1 MPIIKSQ
8 HRKVLSF
15 SNGWVASNIMVGP
28 FSTDDL
34 SIYDGPIA
42 LFRKEAAQAGLSE
55 EDLENTIGPVPE
67 FIARAYAD
75 ALSRW
80 HATRST

>member
-8 HRKVLSF
+8 HRKVLTL

-42 LFRKEAAQAGLSE
+42 LFRKEAARAGLSE
-55 EDLENTIGPVPE
+55 KDLENTIGPVPE
-67 FIARAYAD
+67 FIARVYAD

-80 HATRST
+80 HANRNT

>member
-8 HRKVLSF
+8 HRKVLTF

-28 FSTDDL
+28 FSRDDL
-34 SIYDGPIA
+34 SIYDAPIA
-42 LFRKEAAQAGLSE
+42 RFRKEATQAGLSE

-67 FIARAYAD
+67 FIARAYKD

-80 HATRST
+80 RADRNT